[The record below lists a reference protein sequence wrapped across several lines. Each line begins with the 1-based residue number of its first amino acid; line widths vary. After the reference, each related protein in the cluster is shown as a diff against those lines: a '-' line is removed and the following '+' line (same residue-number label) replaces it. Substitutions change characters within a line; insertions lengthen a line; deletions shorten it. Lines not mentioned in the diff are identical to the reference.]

1 MYPLTNFQ
9 QLAGLCNNEPFCKKT
24 FSKYRLIAIILQKE
38 QDSVLGHNLSNAFD
52 RLQTTTGKNFAV
64 ISFVTPSKQWTRT
77 HSAWAGMQENLFN
90 CDDCDEQDFI
100 DDDRWKTI
108 CHIVK

>member
-52 RLQTTTGKNFAV
+52 RLQTR
-64 ISFVTPSKQWTRT
+64 ISSVEFLQHFIFRT
-77 HSAWAGMQENLFN
+77 HPEREFIAHIKGVKKDRKKIENFLKN
-90 CDDCDEQDFI
+90 SLSYCESI
-100 DDDRWKTI
+100 L
-108 CHIVK
+108 